1 MRASPPPNRT
11 RGGNGHPPR
20 WPHATVAPQLWVLL
34 LRQIRVIYADRRVA
48 FFTLLQPLIMLM
60 LFSQVFGRMVDTA
73 VLPAGVRYIDY
84 LVPALLVTTG
94 VGASQ
99 GAGLGLV
106 RDMESGMVARFRA
119 LPVNR
124 VMVLV
129 ARSLADLTKVFMQL
143 VVLTACCVL
152 AMGFAPAGGFGNL
165 GLSVL
170 LTLLIVWALI
180 WIFIALATW
189 LRNIEMLSSI
199 GFLVTFPLMFA
210 SSAFVPLHILPG
222 WLQFIATINPVT
234 YAVNASRALS
244 LGWPDAGVLSLAA
257 LLAGGA
263 LIAGAMT
270 IAVRKFAAPW
280 GEG

>member
-1 MRASPPPNRT
+1 MRASPAPNRT
-11 RGGNGHPPR
+11 SQADTDPGSWPR
-20 WPHATVAPQLWVLL
+20 PTASSQLWVLF
-34 LRQIRVIYADRRVA
+34 LRQLRVIYADRRVA
-48 FFTLLQPLIMLM
+48 LFTLLQPLIMLM

-73 VLPAGVRYIDY
+73 VLPEGVRYIDY

-94 VGASQ
+94 IGSSQ

-106 RDMESGMVARFRA
+106 RDMESGMVARFRT

-124 VMVLV
+124 VMVLL
-129 ARSLADLTKVFMQL
+129 ARSLADLTKVLMQL

-152 AMGFAPAGGFGNL
+152 AMGFAPAGGFVNL

-210 SSAFVPLHILPG
+210 SSAFVPIDVLPR
-222 WLQFIATINPVT
+222 WLQVVAIVNPVT

-244 LGWPDAGVLSLAA
+244 LDWPDAGLLSLAA
-257 LLAGGA
+257 LLTGGVFIA
-263 LIAGAMT
+263 LAMT
-270 IAVRKFAAPW
+270 VAVRKFATPW